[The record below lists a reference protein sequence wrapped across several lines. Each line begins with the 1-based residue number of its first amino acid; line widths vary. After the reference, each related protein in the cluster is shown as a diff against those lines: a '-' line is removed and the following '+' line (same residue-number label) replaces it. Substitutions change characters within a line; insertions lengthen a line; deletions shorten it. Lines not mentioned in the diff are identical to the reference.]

1 MKKGSVALT
10 NGNVLTLDTNRHTH
24 SALLIDNGI
33 ITILDHSSALEKMAR
48 QKGIVVINLQGKT
61 VIPGAIDTHFHFLQ
75 TGMHLSSVDLNLC
88 RSIQEVIDVL
98 QEHAA
103 TCGPDQWILG
113 KGLDEFKIMEK
124 RPPTAQELDVA
135 FEDMPIFLEDRGL
148 HYCQL
153 NTLAFKKLRIP
164 PGAPGVRKLSD
175 GRSITGQIM
184 EESVGMAR
192 HRLFQQ
198 MNKEYKRQILFEAA
212 RYAASC
218 GITTLHAMEGGELF
232 GDGEIP
238 LLLEIR
244 DDLPIKISV
253 HWNTFNVEAVQKADL
268 RVLGGDILL
277 DGALGSHT
285 AALSYPYSDD
295 PGSVGMLYHQ
305 QQDIEK
311 LARECLDAGIQV
323 GLHAIGDRAIEQALS
338 AFEAVAKGNHTWNGC
353 FRIDHFGLPDPI
365 QVRRAADL
373 SVVIASQPT
382 FPYRRGGPGSV
393 YESRLGSDRERRA
406 YPFREFFDAGLLVA
420 GGSDSVV
427 LPADLM
433 LGIHGCVN
441 HPHETQRL
449 TVDEAIRLYTVNPA
463 RFEYK
468 EDVKG
473 ILSIGNAG
481 DLTVLDKNPY
491 DVDPREIENILVMMT
506 VVNGLIV
513 YDRSSDRRGEI
524 GSTVVGLR

>member
-1 MKKGSVALT
+1 MKKGSIALI
-10 NGNVLTLDTNRHTH
+10 NGKVLTLDTNRHTH
-24 SALLIDNGI
+24 SALLIENGI
-33 ITILDHSSALEKMAR
+33 ITILDHSLALEKIAR
-48 QKGIVVINLQGKT
+48 QRGIVVINLQGKT

-75 TGMHLSSVDLNLC
+75 TGMHLSSIDLNSC

-98 QEHAA
+98 QEYADS
-103 TCGPDQWILG
+103 GGSDQWILG
-113 KGLDEFKIMEK
+113 KGLDEFKIREK
-124 RPPTAQELDVA
+124 RPPTAQELDAVFA
-135 FEDMPIFLEDRGL
+135 DTSVLLEDRGL

-153 NTLAFKKLRIP
+153 NTLAFKRLRIP
-164 PGAPGVRKLSD
+164 PGAPGVQKHSD
-175 GRSITGQIM
+175 GGSITGQVM
-184 EESVGMAR
+184 EETVGLAR
-192 HRLFQQ
+192 HRLFEQ
-198 MNKEYKRQILFEAA
+198 MDREYKKQMLFEAA

-218 GITTLHAMEGGELF
+218 GITALHAMEGGELF

-238 LLLEIR
+238 LLLEMK
-244 DDLPIKISV
+244 DDLPIKISL
-253 HWNTFNVEAVQKADL
+253 HWNTFNVEAVKNAGL
-268 RVLGGDILL
+268 SVLGGDILL

-285 AALSYPYSDD
+285 AALSYPYADD
-295 PGSVGMLYHQ
+295 PEVVGMLYHEQ
-305 QQDIEK
+305 QEIEK

-323 GLHAIGDRAIEQALS
+323 GVHAIGDRAIEQALS
-338 AFEAVAKGNHTWNGC
+338 AFEAVSKGSRTLDRC

-365 QVRRAADL
+365 QVRRARDL
-373 SVVIASQPT
+373 GVVIASQPA

-393 YESRLGSDRERRA
+393 YESRLGPSRERRA

-433 LGIHGCVN
+433 LGIHGSVN

-473 ILSIGNAG
+473 ILSIGKAG

-491 DVDPREIENILVMMT
+491 EVDPKEIENILVMMT

-513 YDRSSDRRGEI
+513 YDRSANRRGEI
-524 GSTVVGLR
+524 GSTVMGSR